1 MVSSERKAKSKARSR
16 RLASRA
22 NIAIVNARRAQ
33 IRISSADS
41 STPTVVEGS
50 NTERMNEESKIKQNI
65 EEIKNSEPAKIIEQ
79 INRQEKSTEQNLGG
93 ELI

>member
-33 IRISSADS
+33 IR
-41 STPTVVEGS
+41 
-50 NTERMNEESKIKQNI
+50 
-65 EEIKNSEPAKIIEQ
+65 
-79 INRQEKSTEQNLGG
+79 
-93 ELI
+93 